1 MSVLERINSSAD
13 VKKLDHTE
21 LYTLCEE
28 IRGFLIDSLST
39 TGGHL
44 ASNLGT
50 VELTVA
56 LHRVYDSSVDRIVF
70 DVGHQCYT
78 HKIITGRKNEF
89 STLRQHGGLSGFPKP
104 YESVDDAFVAGH
116 SSTSISVAT
125 GMAKARSLLGED
137 YHVVAVIGDGAMT
150 GGLAY
155 EGLEDASSDGE
166 PMVIILNDNNMS
178 ISPNVGGMH
187 HHLTSLRYRV
197 GYINFKRVYR
207 HIFKRLPRLY
217 KFNHRVKEW
226 LKSWLLPGNTFE
238 EMGFEYIGP
247 IDGHNVNALESVLR
261 LAKDMKE
268 PVIVHVVTQ
277 KGKGCSYA
285 QEHPDKYHGVGPFD
299 PVTGELKSSGD
310 TFSDKFGQYICE
322 FADRDKRVVAITAAM
337 CDGTGLNAFH
347 ERFPERFIDIGIA
360 EAHATAMAAGMA
372 KQGTMPVFAVYS
384 SFLQRAYD
392 MLIHDVSLQDLHV
405 VFGVDR
411 AGLVGSDGETHHGV
425 FDIAYLSSVPGM
437 TVFCPASFAELHDM
451 FEKALFEMDGPA
463 AIRYPRGGEGIYKDS
478 LVQNE
483 TVIAEGSDVTI
494 AAYGIMINE
503 ALKARELL
511 ASAGIS
517 AEIVKLGAIKPNNFE
532 ITLNSLRKTG
542 RLIVSEDVCSSGCVG
557 GRIMSSVAE
566 NGLALRGHR
575 LLNLGE
581 GLVPQGTVA
590 ELLRDTGLDA
600 QGIVEAA
607 KEIC

>member
-372 KQGTMPVFAVYS
+372 KQGTLPVFAVYS

-503 ALKARELL
+503 ALKAREIL

-600 QGIVEAA
+600 QGIAEAA

>member
-56 LHRVYDSSVDRIVF
+56 LHRVYNSSVDRIVF

-187 HHLTSLRYRV
+187 HHLSSLRYRV

-360 EAHATAMAAGMA
+360 ESHATAMAAGMA

-503 ALKARELL
+503 ALKAREIL

>member
-1 MSVLERINSSAD
+1 
-13 VKKLDHTE
+13 
-21 LYTLCEE
+21 
-28 IRGFLIDSLST
+28 
-39 TGGHL
+39 
-44 ASNLGT
+44 
-50 VELTVA
+50 
-56 LHRVYDSSVDRIVF
+56 
-70 DVGHQCYT
+70 
-78 HKIITGRKNEF
+78 
-89 STLRQHGGLSGFPKP
+89 
-104 YESVDDAFVAGH
+104 
-116 SSTSISVAT
+116 
-125 GMAKARSLLGED
+125 
-137 YHVVAVIGDGAMT
+137 
-150 GGLAY
+150 
-155 EGLEDASSDGE
+155 
-166 PMVIILNDNNMS
+166 
-178 ISPNVGGMH
+178 
-187 HHLTSLRYRV
+187 
-197 GYINFKRVYR
+197 
-207 HIFKRLPRLY
+207 
-217 KFNHRVKEW
+217 
-226 LKSWLLPGNTFE
+226 
-238 EMGFEYIGP
+238 
-247 IDGHNVNALESVLR
+247 
-261 LAKDMKE
+261 
-268 PVIVHVVTQ
+268 
-277 KGKGCSYA
+277 
-285 QEHPDKYHGVGPFD
+285 
-299 PVTGELKSSGD
+299 
-310 TFSDKFGQYICE
+310 
-322 FADRDKRVVAITAAM
+322 
-337 CDGTGLNAFH
+337 
-347 ERFPERFIDIGIA
+347 
-360 EAHATAMAAGMA
+360 
-372 KQGTMPVFAVYS
+372 MPVFAVYS

-425 FDIAYLSSVPGM
+425 FDVAYLSSVPGM

-503 ALKARELL
+503 ALKAREIL

-600 QGIVEAA
+600 QGIAEAA